1 MRRDVLFRRNLEA
14 IAGRH
19 DAGDFIGSLADRCI
33 YGLGYRAGI
42 CQLPLEL
49 YHLRLALL
57 DVGYA
62 GQFIVFIVVS
72 GILFVFGRRF
82 ADRVT
87 EKQPPGIGADR
98 FVDQDGIVLEKIDP
112 ATNTGSVRVGQ
123 DEWRA
128 ISETGDII
136 PAGVPIKVTQIDGT
150 RAVVKTIEKEE
161 S

>member
-1 MRRDVLFRRNLEA
+1 MNFEIWWIWMGLAAAFLIGE
-14 IAGRH
+14 ILTAGFFLIFLSIGAAA
-19 DAGDFIGSLADRCI
+19 AGV
-33 YGLGYRAGI
+33 
-42 CQLPLEL
+42 
-49 YHLRLALL
+49 LALL

-98 FVDQDGIVLEKIDP
+98 FVDQEGIVLEKIDN
-112 ATNTGSVRVGQ
+112 ATNAGSVRIGQ

-128 ISETGDII
+128 ISETGDIL
-136 PAGVPIKVTQIDGT
+136 PEGTRIKGTQIDGT

>member
-1 MRRDVLFRRNLEA
+1 MNFEIWWIWMGLAAAFLIGE
-14 IAGRH
+14 ILTAGFFLIFLSIGAAA
-19 DAGDFIGSLADRCI
+19 AGV
-33 YGLGYRAGI
+33 
-42 CQLPLEL
+42 
-49 YHLRLALL
+49 LALL

-98 FVDQDGIVLEKIDP
+98 FVDQIGIVLEKVDN
-112 ATNTGSVRVGQ
+112 AGNTGKVRIGQ

-128 ISETGDII
+128 ISQTGEVLSE
-136 PAGVPIKVTQIDGT
+136 GTHIKVTQIDGT
-150 RAVVKTIEKEE
+150 RAVVKTIDKEE
-161 S
+161 D